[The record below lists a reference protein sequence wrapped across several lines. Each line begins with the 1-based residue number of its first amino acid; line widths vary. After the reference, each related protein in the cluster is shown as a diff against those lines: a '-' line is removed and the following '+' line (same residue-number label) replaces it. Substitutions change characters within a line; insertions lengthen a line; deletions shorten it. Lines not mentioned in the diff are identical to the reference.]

1 MPIAAALT
9 TGTFLIA
16 WAIAT
21 AAAVF
26 VFFHANKR
34 GSKHATAW
42 GIGVF
47 LVLGLA
53 LPAYIVH
60 DRRRKTPS
68 DGRRY

>member
-1 MPIAAALT
+1 VLLAATLT
-9 TGTFLIA
+9 TPTFLLA
-16 WAIAT
+16 WVVAT
-21 AAAVF
+21 TAAVF

-53 LPAYIVH
+53 LPVYIVH
-60 DRRRKTPS
+60 DRRRKTPN
-68 DGRRY
+68 DNRRY